1 MIPLHEPVF
10 IGNEKKYLNECI
22 SSGYVSSVGKF
33 VSRFEKRVSKY
44 LKVKYANA
52 LNSGTSSLH
61 LALKLVGVDEG
72 DEVIVPSITFIAPVN
87 AIKYLNAKPIFL
99 DSDEFYT
106 INKDSILNFIKNN
119 TKTVKKNKKIYTYNI
134 KTNKIIKALII
145 VHCFGNVAEIIE
157 IKKILKNKNIKIIE
171 DAAESFGSYIKIK
184 SKKIFAG
191 TIGDIGCLSF
201 NGNKI
206 ITSGGGGMILT
217 NNKKIFDKSIYL
229 ATQSK
234 NDSLRYI
241 HNQVGFNYKM
251 NNIQAA
257 VGLAQLEN
265 INKFIL
271 KKTNIN
277 LFYKN
282 YINNKKFNFYIN
294 ENPNPDYFFSINWLN
309 ILRFDNKKI
318 KPQIIIDNL
327 KKHNIESRHVWLPNH
342 LQKPYINNQKFKIK
356 NANRLVSSSVC
367 LPSSYSLN
375 KSKIMK
381 IANILNKL

>member
-206 ITSGGGGMILT
+206 I
-217 NNKKIFDKSIYL
+217 N
-229 ATQSK
+229 
-234 NDSLRYI
+234 
-241 HNQVGFNYKM
+241 
-251 NNIQAA
+251 
-257 VGLAQLEN
+257 
-265 INKFIL
+265 
-271 KKTNIN
+271 
-277 LFYKN
+277 
-282 YINNKKFNFYIN
+282 
-294 ENPNPDYFFSINWLN
+294 
-309 ILRFDNKKI
+309 
-318 KPQIIIDNL
+318 
-327 KKHNIESRHVWLPNH
+327 
-342 LQKPYINNQKFKIK
+342 
-356 NANRLVSSSVC
+356 
-367 LPSSYSLN
+367 
-375 KSKIMK
+375 
-381 IANILNKL
+381 